1 MSCLDPVGPARL
13 SKTWRE
19 ERAVDRFLVSKGVV
33 LESPA
38 ITGEVPEQQLPET
51 RVTENQS
58 EAIVKRSSAL
68 GVKRSRLLGSFLALA
83 LTVSAN

>member
-1 MSCLDPVGPARL
+1 VGPARL
-13 SKTWRE
+13 SKIWRE
-19 ERAVDRFLVSKGVV
+19 ERVVDRFLVSKGVV

-38 ITGEVPEQQLPET
+38 ITGKVPEQQLTET
-51 RVTENQS
+51 RVPENQG

>member
-1 MSCLDPVGPARL
+1 VGPARL
-13 SKTWRE
+13 SKIWRE
-19 ERAVDRFLVSKGVV
+19 ERVVDRFLVSKGVV

-38 ITGEVPEQQLPET
+38 ITGKVPEQQLTET
-51 RVTENQS
+51 RVPENQG

-68 GVKRSRLLGSFLALA
+68 GVKRSRLLCSFLALA

>member
-1 MSCLDPVGPARL
+1 VGRARL

-38 ITGEVPEQQLPET
+38 ITGEVPEQQLTET
-51 RVTENQS
+51 RVPENQS
-58 EAIVKRSSAL
+58 EAIVKGSSAL